1 MLSQKIQK
9 WKLTVLGA
17 VWHCKPTLVSHLC
30 SEGVSEPL
38 GTALHAAV
46 LRADVE
52 LLRQLCG
59 RGEMSATWSGATA
72 LDLAVAKGFEEGGEL
87 LLQHNAPLW
96 HYRNESLL
104 EAVERG
110 SALLLR
116 ALLLQMR
123 IYSHTAFLMESA
135 AKAKGSCFLP
145 GAVWPGGF
153 EPCWA
158 RWQHV
163 GSLSSADLS
172 WLRGHCTWPAACP
185 TGRRPRKPRS
195 ASISA
200 GAGED
205 FGVSQCRSAPPARF
219 LHLFRGPDV

>member
-1 MLSQKIQK
+1 M
-9 WKLTVLGA
+9 
-17 VWHCKPTLVSHLC
+17 WHCKPTLVSHLC

-59 RGEMSATWSGATA
+59 RGEVSATWSGATA

-116 ALLLQMR
+116 ALLLQMAHLLAHGVPHGIR
-123 IYSHTAFLMESA
+123 RQGQGQLFS
-135 AKAKGSCFLP
+135 P
-145 GAVWPGGF
+145 GCSEA
-153 EPCWA
+153 
-158 RWQHV
+158 
-163 GSLSSADLS
+163 LS
-172 WLRGHCTWPAACP
+172 P
-185 TGRRPRKPRS
+185 
-195 ASISA
+195 
-200 GAGED
+200 
-205 FGVSQCRSAPPARF
+205 V
-219 LHLFRGPDV
+219 GPDGNTSGASHLRILVG